1 MSEPRP
7 EDVPDGEIEDR
18 GGAID
23 DFDLIALSNTR
34 VGFRIAG
41 YGLLFVLCSVPW
53 SGVHAVDL
61 ALTLLRV
68 VGWILIAAGMAMMAP
83 TPNGPLPRWMQALYI
98 GLCSLA
104 AVRMIARG
112 TGWAAELVDFEQR
125 LVPVLWLA
133 FLALPWILWRFCQYR
148 GLTGRALV
156 WLWSAVLLVV
166 VFGVHWR
173 VQSDWLAWAYPPLG
187 VLLFVLSKQTA
198 RDLWLDA
205 VNRRSKA
212 VLRAQQA

>member
-1 MSEPRP
+1 MTDPEKIEEFEEPTGR
-7 EDVPDGEIEDR
+7 V
-18 GGAID
+18 D

-41 YGLLFVLCSVPW
+41 YGLLAVLVSVPW
-53 SGVHAVDL
+53 FDVYALDL
-61 ALTLLRV
+61 VLTIVRI

-83 TPNGPLPRWMQALYI
+83 TPNGPLPRWMQAIYI
-98 GLCSLA
+98 LLCSLA
-104 AVRMIARG
+104 ALRMIARG
-112 TGWAAELVDFEQR
+112 FELLAPIVELEQK
-125 LVPVLWLA
+125 LVPVLWVA

-148 GLTGRALV
+148 GLTGRALT

-166 VFGVHWR
+166 VFGLHWR
-173 VQSDWLAWAYPPLG
+173 IQANWLMWAYPVLG

>member
-1 MSEPRP
+1 MTDPETIEEFEEPSGRP
-7 EDVPDGEIEDR
+7 E
-18 GGAID
+18 

-41 YGLLFVLCSVPW
+41 YGLLAVLCSVPW

-61 ALTLLRV
+61 ALTSVRI
-68 VGWILIAAGMAMMAP
+68 VGWILIAAGVAMMAP
-83 TPNGPLPRWMQALYI
+83 TPNGPLPRWMQAVYVL
-98 GLCSLA
+98 LCSLA
-104 AVRMIARG
+104 ALRMVARG
-112 TGWAAELVDFEQR
+112 LGWLAPLVELEQR
-125 LVPVLWLA
+125 VVPVLWIA

-148 GLTGRALV
+148 GLTGRALT
-156 WLWSAVLLVV
+156 WLWSAVALLA
-166 VFGVHWR
+166 VFGLHWR
-173 VQSDWLAWAYPPLG
+173 VQANWLMWAYPALG

-212 VLRAQQA
+212 VLRARQA